1 MDNTH
6 TQSNFIKHIEL
17 IEINFQPIDIG
28 DCNVVINRFKNVENS
43 PKFYFKFS
51 SDAWSADWIEPKKE
65 SLIMS

>member
-51 SDAWSADWIEPKKE
+51 SDA
-65 SLIMS
+65 